1 MHTDALQHDEREA
14 FARTFLILGPAAP
27 TILPGW
33 DAAELLEHLLGRERA
48 PHLVVGARLP
58 GPLGRRAAAARAA
71 ERQQPWERRVG
82 AFRDGPG
89 RLSPVGRIDALS
101 GQGELLIHHEDL
113 RRAQPGWTPR
123 RLPAETAADAWRAV
137 GLMAPLAMSV
147 RAEVT
152 LVSPLGGR
160 RLRSRRAVG
169 SLRVH
174 GDPLELLLWV
184 SGRDEV
190 AGVRIHG
197 DQAALQ
203 ALQEGRRGL

>member
-1 MHTDALQHDEREA
+1 MHERRHDEREA
-14 FARTFLILGPAAP
+14 FARTFLTHGPEAP

-33 DAAELLEHLLGRERA
+33 DAAELLEHLLLREGA
-48 PHLVVGARLP
+48 PHLRVGSHLPGALGARAQ
-58 GPLGRRAAAARAA
+58 RALDALRASSWQ
-71 ERQQPWERRVG
+71 ERVER
-82 AFRDGPG
+82 FRQGPG
-89 RLSPVGRIDALS
+89 RLSPIGRIDALS

-113 RRAQPGWTPR
+113 RRAQLGWEPR
-123 RLPAETAADAWRAV
+123 QLPAEAAADAWRAV
-137 GLMAPLAMSV
+137 GLMAPLAMRV

-160 RLRSRRAVG
+160 QLRSRRAVG

-190 AGVRIHG
+190 ARVRVHG
-197 DQAALQ
+197 DQVALQ
-203 ALQEGRRGL
+203 ALREGRRGL

>member
-1 MHTDALQHDEREA
+1 MHSERHDEREA
-14 FARTFLILGPAAP
+14 LARTFLTHGPEAA

-33 DAAELLEHLLGRERA
+33 DAAELLEHLLLREGA
-48 PHLVVGARLP
+48 PQLKLGTRLP
-58 GPLGRRAAAARAA
+58 GPLGARAQRTLDA
-71 ERQQPWERRVG
+71 LRESPWQDRVARFRQ
-82 AFRDGPG
+82 GPG
-89 RLSPVGRIDALS
+89 RFSPIGRIDALS

-113 RRAQPGWTPR
+113 RRAQPGWEPR
-123 RLPAETAADAWRAV
+123 LLAAEAAADAWRAV
-137 GLMAPLAMSV
+137 GLMAPLAMRV

-160 RLRSRRAVG
+160 QLRSRRAVG

-184 SGRDEV
+184 SGRGDV
-190 AGVRIHG
+190 ARVRVHG